1 MPVSVLILTYNE
13 AVNVGDCLRS
23 VSWSD
28 DLVVLDSFSTDETVA
43 IARSLS
49 ARVVQRRFDD
59 YASQRNYGLQQ
70 IEYRHPWV
78 LMLDADER
86 VPEDLR
92 AEMEAVVAVA
102 PAELC
107 LLRCRRRDHLLGR
120 WIRRSSGYPTW
131 FGRLVRVGHVYA
143 ERPYNEEIRTHGA
156 AATLRHHLDHY
167 PFNKGFEDWISK
179 HNRYS
184 TMEAEFRHRTG
195 GDPWRWRDLIARDP
209 SRRRVAL
216 KGIVYS
222 MPLRPAVVFAAL
234 YFVRGGLLEG
244 RAGLTFCLL
253 RAWYEF
259 MIDCKYRELT
269 RRAQGLPV

>member
-13 AVNVGDCLRS
+13 AINIADCLHS

-43 IARSLS
+43 IARSLN
-49 ARVVQRRFDD
+49 ARVEQRRFDD

-92 AEMEAVVAVA
+92 AEMEAVVAGA

-131 FGRLVRVGHVYA
+131 FGRLVRIGKVYA
-143 ERPYNEEIRTHGA
+143 ERPYNEQIKTDGT

-167 PFNKGFEDWISK
+167 PFNKGFQEWISK

-184 TMEAEFRHRTG
+184 TMEAEFLHRTG
-195 GDPWRWRDLIARDP
+195 GDAWRWSDLVARDP
-209 SRRRVAL
+209 GRRRVAL

-222 MPLRPAVVFAAL
+222 MPLRPAMVFAAL

-269 RRAQGLPV
+269 RRVQGLPV

>member
-13 AVNVGDCLRS
+13 AVNIADCLRS

-28 DLVVLDSFSTDETVA
+28 DLVVLDSFSTDDTVA
-43 IARSLS
+43 IARSLN
-49 ARVVQRRFDD
+49 ARVLQRRFDD

-70 IEYRHPWV
+70 IEYLHPWV

-86 VPEDLR
+86 VPEELR
-92 AEMEAVVAVA
+92 AEMEAVVAFA

-131 FGRLVRVGHVYA
+131 FGRLVRVGHVYC
-143 ERPYNEEIRTHGA
+143 ERPYNEEVKTHET

-167 PFNKGFEDWISK
+167 PFNKGFQDWISK

-195 GDPWRWRDLIARDP
+195 GDPWRWRDLVARDP
-209 SRRRVAL
+209 GRRRVAV

>member
-1 MPVSVLILTYNE
+1 MPLSVLILTYNE
-13 AVNVGDCLRS
+13 AVNIADCLHS
-23 VSWSD
+23 VSWCD
-28 DLVVLDSFSTDETVA
+28 DVVVLDSFSTDETVSMA
-43 IARSLS
+43 SSLN

-78 LMLDADER
+78 LMLD
-86 VPEDLR
+86 DLR
-92 AEMEAVVAVA
+92 AEMEASVAAA

-107 LLRCRRRDHLLGR
+107 LLRCRRRDHLFGR
-120 WIRRSSGYPTW
+120 WIRRSGGYPTW
-131 FGRLVRVGHVYA
+131 FGRLVRVGRAHA
-143 ERPYNEEIRTHGA
+143 ERPYNEEIKTSGKTA
-156 AATLRHHLDHY
+156 ALQHHLDHY
-167 PFNKGFEDWISK
+167 PFNKGFQDWLNK

-184 TMEAEFRHRTG
+184 TMEAEFRYRTG
-195 GDPWRWRDLIARDP
+195 GDRWSWRDLVAREP
-209 SRRRVAL
+209 TRRRVAL
-216 KGIVYS
+216 KGIIYS
-222 MPLRPAVVFAAL
+222 MPLRPVLVFAGL
-234 YFVRGGLLEG
+234 YFVRGGLFEG